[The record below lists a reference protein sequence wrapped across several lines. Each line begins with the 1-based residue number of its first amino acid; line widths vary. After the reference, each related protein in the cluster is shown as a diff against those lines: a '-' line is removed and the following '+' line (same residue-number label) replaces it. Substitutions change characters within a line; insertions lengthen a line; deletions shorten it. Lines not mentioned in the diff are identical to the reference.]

1 MPEFATPFRGNKN
14 ERKLT
19 GNELIRAVRFSI
31 ASEFEAIQ
39 LYEQL
44 KESIDNEDAK
54 KLLKE
59 IAGDE
64 KVHVGNFLHL
74 LKMLSPEEESSYKE
88 GWDEAVKV
96 INGEED

>member
-1 MPEFATPFRGNKN
+1 MPEFATPFKGNKY

-19 GNELIRAVRFSI
+19 KEELIRAIRFSI

-44 KESIDNEDAK
+44 KESIDDSEAI
-54 KLLKE
+54 KLLNE
-59 IAGDE
+59 IAEDE

-74 LKMLSPEEESSYKE
+74 LKCIAP
-88 GWDEAVKV
+88 DEAKLYDD
-96 INGEED
+96 GEKEAIEVFEND